1 MAVVIR
7 SDGAFSTERNRL
19 PQSKLRRVT
28 VLRRVVHKI
37 ARSGVAPR
45 HVGVQRPDD
54 DVSHA
59 AQRVSDSRFE
69 AVIGVNE
76 GTRPS
81 RAVHAVL
88 VLAVLVP
95 LSACSSPTATQSPT
109 VSTSTS
115 AAGPSTSPSTPSP
128 SPDPTASA
136 SSAALAS
143 YAAFWDAKVA
153 SQAKPA
159 QGPPAA
165 LARYSIDKALADAQ
179 AAILIFRHSGIEMRG
194 KPTHSAEVT
203 SVTLTATPMVSIRDC
218 LDSTRWLPVYSASG
232 KSALAPGQSARV
244 VVDSTATTYDGRWV
258 ISASVAHR
266 DQPC

>member
-1 MAVVIR
+1 MPVVLR
-7 SDGAFSTERNRL
+7 SDGAFSTERSRL
-19 PQSKLRRVT
+19 PQSRLRRVT

-37 ARSGVAPR
+37 ARSGVAAR
-45 HVGVQRPDD
+45 HVGVQRPDY
-54 DVSHA
+54 DVGSAEQGVTH
-59 AQRVSDSRFE
+59 SRFE
-69 AVIGVNE
+69 AVMGVNE

-81 RAVHAVL
+81 RAVYAGL
-88 VLAVLVP
+88 ILAVLVP
-95 LSACSSPTATQSPT
+95 VSACSSPSATQSPT
-109 VSTSTS
+109 VPTSTS
-115 AAGPSTSPSTPSP
+115 ASSPSTPSP
-128 SPDPTASA
+128 SADPTASA

-143 YAAFWDAKVA
+143 YTAFWDAKVA

-194 KPTHSAEVT
+194 KPAHSAKVT
-203 SVTLTATPMVSIRDC
+203 AVTLTDTPMVSIQDC
-218 LDSTRWLPVYSASG
+218 LDSTHWVPVYSASG

>member
-1 MAVVIR
+1 MTVLIR
-7 SDGAFSTERNRL
+7 SHGAVSTERSRL

-37 ARSGVAPR
+37 ARSGVTPR

-81 RAVHAVL
+81 RAVCAGL
-88 VLAVLVP
+88 ALAVLVP
-95 LSACSSPTATQSPT
+95 LSACSGPSATQSPT

-115 AAGPSTSPSTPSP
+115 ESGPSTSPSTPSP

-143 YAAFWDAKVA
+143 YTAFWDAKVA

-194 KPTHSAEVT
+194 KPAHSAEVT

>member
-1 MAVVIR
+1 MPVVIR
-7 SDGAFSTERNRL
+7 SHGAVDTERSRL
-19 PQSKLRRVT
+19 PESKLRRVT

-54 DVSHA
+54 DGSHA
-59 AQRVSDSRFE
+59 AQRVSYSRFE

-81 RAVHAVL
+81 RAVYAGL
-88 VLAVLVP
+88 VLAVLVL
-95 LSACSSPTATQSPT
+95 LSACSSPSATQSPA

-115 AAGPSTSPSTPSP
+115 ASSPSTPSP

-136 SSAALAS
+136 SSEALATYS
-143 YAAFWDAKVA
+143 AFWDAKVA

-194 KPTHSAEVT
+194 KPAHSAEVT

>member
-1 MAVVIR
+1 
-7 SDGAFSTERNRL
+7 
-19 PQSKLRRVT
+19 
-28 VLRRVVHKI
+28 
-37 ARSGVAPR
+37 
-45 HVGVQRPDD
+45 
-54 DVSHA
+54 
-59 AQRVSDSRFE
+59 
-69 AVIGVNE
+69 VNE
-76 GTRPS
+76 GTRPG
-81 RAVHAVL
+81 RAAYAGL
-88 VLAVLVP
+88 ALAVLVP
-95 LSACSSPTATQSPT
+95 LSACSGPSATQSPT

-115 AAGPSTSPSTPSP
+115 ESDASTSPSTPSP

-143 YAAFWDAKVA
+143 YAAFWDAKVE

-159 QGPPAA
+159 QGPPAT

-194 KPTHSAEVT
+194 KPAHSAEVT